1 MMMVKFGFSN
11 PILGHAFSSI
21 RAVSPS
27 ETITQRLNSLESRLL
42 LKTTEENI
50 EDSVSIFDFSSLIHP
65 SPFKTTTKKSSSPPV
80 ARLNMTRTNRR
91 MAPKEQRKSV
101 EKKSL
106 EYKRSVEKKRSVD
119 DQSRSLKSFS
129 SFKSMGSEKTP
140 KQGILK
146 KGTRSRFAYKDHSN
160 SIQSEGSLSRVTIV
174 E

>member
-1 MMMVKFGFSN
+1 MMVKYGMTN

-21 RAVSPS
+21 RALSPS
-27 ETITQRLNSLESRLL
+27 ETITQRLNSLESRLI

-50 EDSVSIFDFSSLIHP
+50 EDSVLIFDFSSLIHP
-65 SPFKTTTKKSSSPPV
+65 SPFKTTTKKVSNPPV

-91 MAPKEQRKSV
+91 MAQPKEQRKSV

-106 EYKRSVEKKRSVD
+106 EYKRSVEKKKSAD
-119 DQSRSLKSFS
+119 DHSRSLKSFS
-129 SFKSMGSEKTP
+129 SLRSMGSEKTP